1 MKEAIKLG
9 EIDIQVT
16 RKAIKNVH
24 LSVHP
29 PDGRVTLAAPTE
41 TRLEVA
47 RAYAISKLGWIRD
60 QQEKL
65 LNQPRETTREYVE
78 RESHYL
84 WGRRYLLSVEYRDE
98 KPSVRLD
105 HKRITITVRPGSTRE
120 KREQVMQE
128 WHRSLLHEVI
138 PPIINRW
145 ETKLGVKVRAYYL
158 QRMKTQWGS
167 CNHKAANIRLNTEL
181 VKKPKDL
188 VEYIIVHEMTHLIV
202 PSHND
207 QFVALLDR
215 HYPTWR
221 EARAE
226 LNELP
231 LDQFPGARSSEWKG
245 ARTDG

>member
-1 MKEAIKLG
+1 MTETITLG

-60 QQEKL
+60 QQENL
-65 LNQPRETTREYVE
+65 RNQARETSREYVG

-84 WGRRYLLSVEYRDE
+84 WGRRYLMSVEYRHE
-98 KPSVRLD
+98 KPSIRLD
-105 HKRITITVRPGSTRE
+105 HRRITLTVRPGSSRE
-120 KREQVMQE
+120 KREQVIQE
-128 WHRSLLHEVI
+128 WHRSLLHEVV
-138 PPIINRW
+138 PPIIDRW
-145 ETKLGVKVRAYYL
+145 EEKLGVTVRAYYR

-167 CNHKAANIRLNTEL
+167 CNYQARNIRLNTEL

-188 VEYIIVHEMTHLIV
+188 LEYVVVHEMAHLLE
-202 PSHND
+202 PTHND
-207 QFVALLDR
+207 RFIGILNVF
-215 HYPTWR
+215 YPSWR
-221 EARAE
+221 ESCLA
-226 LNELP
+226 LNDLP
-231 LDQFPGARSSEWKG
+231 IH
-245 ARTDG
+245 

>member
-1 MKEAIKLG
+1 MEETIKLG
-9 EIDIQVT
+9 EIYIQVT

-47 RAYAISKLGWIRD
+47 RAYAISKLDWIRD

-65 LNQPRETTREYVE
+65 LNQPRETAREYVE

-84 WGRRYLLSVEYRDE
+84 WGRRYLMSVEYLDE
-98 KPSVRLD
+98 KPSVQLD
-105 HKRITITVRPGSTRE
+105 HKRITLIVRPGSTKE
-120 KREQVMQE
+120 KREQVMRE
-128 WHRSLLHEVI
+128 WHRSLLHEVV
-138 PPIINRW
+138 PPIIDKW
-145 ETKLGVKVRAYYL
+145 EGKLGVKVRAYYL

-167 CNHKAANIRLNTEL
+167 CNHKAGNIRLNTEL

-188 VEYIIVHEMTHLIV
+188 LEYVVVHEMTHLLEPTHKDRFIGILNEV
-202 PSHND
+202 YPS
-207 QFVALLDR
+207 
-215 HYPTWR
+215 WR
-221 EARAE
+221 DARLE

-231 LDQFPGARSSEWKG
+231 IH
-245 ARTDG
+245 